1 MYTTK
6 AENKNKN
13 IRPTKKPLYVLFGL
27 ITGISFFPLI
37 NLPPINEKLSK
48 IQIENM
54 MYRM

>member
-54 MYRM
+54 IYRM

>member
-1 MYTTK
+1 MYIK
-6 AENKNKN
+6 EAENKIKD

>member
-1 MYTTK
+1 MYITK
-6 AENKNKN
+6 VENKNKN